1 MKKVAI
7 VQSNYLPWKG
17 YFDMIGAVDE
27 FILYD
32 DVQYT
37 RRDWRNR
44 NKLKTPQGLQW
55 LTVPV
60 KVKGRYLQTIKETEI
75 DGDAWRDAHWKSL
88 AHNYGKAKYYYDIAT
103 LIEPILLHGKQTLL
117 SDLNSDLLKA
127 ICGYLGIT
135 TSIRQASEFVLQE
148 GKSERL
154 LGVCL
159 ATGATTYVSGP
170 AAQDYL
176 DQSLFADAGVAVEW
190 FEYSGYP
197 VYPQLWG
204 EFEHSVSILDL
215 LFNCGHESPLYMQH
229 LNKPTIAT
237 PKQDLE

>member
-1 MKKVAI
+1 MKRVAI

-17 YFDMIGAVDE
+17 YFDMIGSVDE

-44 NKLKTPQGLQW
+44 NKLKTPQGLHW

-88 AHNYGKAKYYYDIAT
+88 AHNYSKARYYRDVIT
-103 LIEPILLHGKQTLL
+103 LIEPILLHGRQTHL
-117 SDLNSDLLKA
+117 SDLNTDLLKA

-135 TSIRQASEFVLQE
+135 TSIRQASEFDLQE

-154 LGVCL
+154 LGMCL
-159 ATGATTYVSGP
+159 AIGATTYVSGP

-176 DQSLFADAGVAVEW
+176 DQSLFAEAGVAVEW
-190 FEYSGYP
+190 FDYSGYP
-197 VYPQLWG
+197 AYPQLWG

-215 LFNCGHESPLYMQH
+215 LFNCGHESPLYMRH
-229 LNKPTIAT
+229 LNRPAIAAS
-237 PKQDLE
+237 KQDLE